1 MPQNCERCKK
11 ETTHTIMSLFNQE
24 MCCKECIEKERA
36 HPKFKEA
43 TSQQL
48 EEMQKGNYNFSGIGL
63 PDDLK

>member
-1 MPQNCERCKK
+1 
-11 ETTHTIMSLFNQE
+11 MSLFNQE